1 MSKQPPLHV
10 PAAPQSKIQVPPQA
24 PQGPIWLQH
33 LCKPPPSSWPGS
45 SLCTALLLTHRQAQA
60 RPGLVFLPEGS
71 APLLHLPRPGLVFL
85 SEGPGSLL
93 PLPQPGLV
101 SLSEGPA
108 HSSTCLAW
116 SHLSMVCSNV
126 GFSLRPIPH
135 LSHGRAD
142 FPAGQHLL
150 SPRDEH
156 GDITSTGISSLGLC
170 ICSRAQRSLRTG
182 ARGTQHLLPWCPW
195 LLPEPTPPPGPTAEP
210 SPARLP
216 ALLPA

>member
-60 RPGLVFLPEGS
+60 QPGLVFLPEGPAPLLHVPRPGLVFLPEGS

-101 SLSEGPA
+101 SLSEGPG
-108 HSSTCLAW
+108 SLL
-116 SHLSMVCSNV
+116 HLPGLVSPFN
-126 GFSLRPIPH
+126 G
-135 LSHGRAD
+135 
-142 FPAGQHLL
+142 LL
-150 SPRDEH
+150 KCR
-156 GDITSTGISSLGLC
+156 
-170 ICSRAQRSLRTG
+170 
-182 ARGTQHLLPWCPW
+182 
-195 LLPEPTPPPGPTAEP
+195 LLPEAHTPPFPRQG
-210 SPARLP
+210 
-216 ALLPA
+216 